1 MQTSV
6 FYRKDVSLEQ
16 SSDVP
21 VGKVSLAQTV
31 HDDAL
36 QNGNSNSID
45 NRSGRVPETFLRAGQ
60 TRDTLSADDS
70 NIEGNA
76 SGMNKDLQP
85 EEAVRA
91 HVYGLLSR
99 LLAAP
104 MSGDTMQLIRG
115 LVSGDDGAINAA
127 DTSEIADSIDDALY
141 ALSHIAKRTTE
152 SQAEEEFTI
161 LFYGHGAGG
170 SLQPYSSFYQTG
182 FIYEKPLAELRKDLA
197 RLGIGASGETEEPED
212 HIAFLCE
219 IMHGLIT
226 GRFGDV
232 ATLDEQAAFFSRH
245 IKPWANLF
253 FTDLETAEGTVL
265 YMPLGTLGRIFMSI
279 EDQAFNMID
288 R

>member
-1 MQTSV
+1 
-6 FYRKDVSLEQ
+6 LEQ
-16 SSDVP
+16 SSGVP
-21 VGKVSLAQTV
+21 MGNVSLVQTV
-31 HDDAL
+31 RDDAL
-36 QNGNSNSID
+36 QNGNSNSVD
-45 NRSGRVPETFLRAGQ
+45 NRSGRVPERILCAGPE
-60 TRDTLSADDS
+60 RSVSPANSAI
-70 NIEGNA
+70 NEGNA
-76 SGMNKDLQP
+76 SGMNNDLQP

-104 MSGDTMQLIRG
+104 MTGETLQLIRG
-115 LVSGDDGAINAA
+115 LVPDD
-127 DTSEIADSIDDALY
+127 DTSVVSEAAENIDDALF

-152 SQAEEEFTI
+152 SVAEEEFTL

-182 FIYEKPLAELRKDLA
+182 FVYEKPLAELRKDLT
-197 RLGIGASGETEEPED
+197 RLGIGASGKTEEPED

-232 ATLDEQAAFFSRH
+232 ANLEEQAAFFSRH
-245 IKPWANLF
+245 IKPWAHLF
-253 FTDLETAEGTVL
+253 FTDLESAEGTVL